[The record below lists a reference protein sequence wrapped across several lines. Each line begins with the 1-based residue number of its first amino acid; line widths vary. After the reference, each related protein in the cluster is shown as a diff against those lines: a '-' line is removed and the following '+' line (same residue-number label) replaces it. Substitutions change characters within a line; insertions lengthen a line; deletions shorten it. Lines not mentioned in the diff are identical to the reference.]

1 MKNFEDV
8 LAKSVN
14 LGFHENDETLSKA
27 VKDILSQIPDSF
39 TCYPNSIDEG
49 CKWLRIL
56 DKNEDICCLV
66 HRYYK
71 VAFVSDKLNVKCDI
85 LHCENV
91 GDFLSDEWY
100 INDVKALN
108 QKFSHLNWDE
118 SCDVVN
124 PKKFDLLNM
133 EFATE

>member
-14 LGFHENDETLSKA
+14 LGFHENEETLSKA

-91 GDFLSDEWY
+91 EDFLSDEWY
-100 INDVKALN
+100 INDVKELN

>member
-14 LGFHENDETLSKA
+14 LGFHENEETLSTA

-100 INDVKALN
+100 INDVKELN

>member
-14 LGFHENDETLSKA
+14 LGFHETEETLSTA

-100 INDVKALN
+100 INDVKELN

>member
-14 LGFHENDETLSKA
+14 LGFHENEETLSTA

-71 VAFVSDKLNVKCDI
+71 VAFVSAKLNVKCDI

-100 INDVKALN
+100 INDEKELN

>member
-14 LGFHENDETLSKA
+14 LGFHENEETLSTA

-100 INDVKALN
+100 INDVKELN
-108 QKFSHLNWDE
+108 QKYPHLKWDE

>member
-1 MKNFEDV
+1 MKDFEDV

-39 TCYPNSIDEG
+39 TCYPDSIDEG

-108 QKFSHLNWDE
+108 QKYPHLNWDE

>member
-100 INDVKALN
+100 INDVKELN

>member
-14 LGFHENDETLSKA
+14 LGFHENEETLSTA

-100 INDVKALN
+100 INDVKELN
-108 QKFSHLNWDE
+108 QKFSHYNE
-118 SCDVVN
+118 
-124 PKKFDLLNM
+124 PK
-133 EFATE
+133 

>member
-1 MKNFEDV
+1 MKDFEVV
-8 LAKSVN
+8 LEKSMN
-14 LGFHENDETLSKA
+14 LGSHENEETLSKA
-27 VKDILSQIPDSF
+27 VKEILSQIPNSF

-100 INDVKALN
+100 INDVKELN

>member
-1 MKNFEDV
+1 MKNFEVV
-8 LAKSVN
+8 LEKSVN
-14 LGFHENDETLSKA
+14 LGFHENEETLSKA
-27 VKDILSQIPDSF
+27 VKEILSQIPDSF
-39 TCYPNSIDEG
+39 TCYPDSIDEG
-49 CKWLRIL
+49 CRWLRIL

-100 INDVKALN
+100 INDVKELN
-108 QKFSHLNWDE
+108 QKYPHLNWDE

>member
-8 LAKSVN
+8 LEKSMN
-14 LGFHENDETLSKA
+14 LGFHENEETLSTA
-27 VKDILSQIPDSF
+27 VKEILSQIPDSF

-49 CKWLRIL
+49 CRWLRIL

-85 LHCENV
+85 IHCENV

-100 INDVKALN
+100 INDVEKLN
-108 QKFSHLNWDE
+108 QKYPYLNWDE
-118 SCDVVN
+118 PCEAVN

>member
-1 MKNFEDV
+1 MKDFEVV
-8 LAKSVN
+8 LEKSMN
-14 LGFHENDETLSKA
+14 LGSHENEETLSTA
-27 VKDILSQIPDSF
+27 VKEILSQIPNSF

-100 INDVKALN
+100 INDVKELN